1 MVGGRDP
8 WPAGRDAWGRLDGW
22 DHGGRDVDATG
33 AGTAA
38 GDAALDALSDIGV
51 VRRLLDQTELA
62 AVKAARANRKS
73 WAEIATMLGM
83 TRQSAWERWRDLD
96 GDERSAARQGDPAA
110 GDEPEPGRARTVP
123 ERPAEAARGLT
134 GAPGAA
140 IVVPDVL
147 GLSWEQARR
156 ALILVHLVAVS
167 PDSDPAP
174 LLGGEL
180 SEYVVVEQKPV
191 AGTRV
196 SRGSPVTLWVERGPG
211 SAGVRSPLRPPP
223 PPREISGAI
232 DETTGESVR

>member
-8 WPAGRDAWGRLDGW
+8 WPDGRDAWGRLDGW
-22 DHGGRDVDATG
+22 DHGGRDAEG
-33 AGTAA
+33 AAA

-62 AVKAARANRKS
+62 AVKAARSNGKS

-96 GDERSAARQGDPAA
+96 GDERAATRRGGPAA
-110 GDEPEPGRARTVP
+110 GDEPESGRPRAVH
-123 ERPAEAARGLT
+123 ERLGEAARGMV
-134 GAPGAA
+134 GAMRASA
-140 IVVPDVL
+140 VVPDVL
-147 GLSWEQARR
+147 GLSWVAARR
-156 ALILVHLVAVS
+156 ALELVHLVAVS
-167 PDSDPAP
+167 SDSDLLP
-174 LLGGEL
+174 LLDGEL
-180 SEYVVVEQKPV
+180 SGYVVVEQKPV

-196 SRGSPVTLWVERGPG
+196 PPRSPVTLWVERGPG

-223 PPREISGAI
+223 PPRAISGAI